1 MSDVR
6 DLKTDWFK
14 YPLHGVVCRPWSQA
28 PPLKH
33 ELNVTE
39 VTGLQNSGQLIWQGQ
54 QLGDRY
60 NTQITLFRDGD
71 AYTLDIDCQGK
82 GVFRLDAN
90 QFDIDWQASG
100 TPASHYFQSMGLA
113 LWLELQGTLCLHGN
127 ALTKDERTV
136 VLIAPSGTGKSTL
149 SSVLLQQGY
158 ELLTDDMVALY
169 SCEAANTQINGYEIY
184 PSWPVVRLW
193 PDSIEHVLADT
204 SDLRSEHT
212 KVHNA
217 YEKKLVPLQRPNDN
231 TNKKMLTD
239 IILLKRQDNIGG
251 KNEKNNNN
259 RIETKTLSGGEAFMA
274 LLKNTILGEVYRPL
288 GIEDQRL
295 IKLAEISQNIRVTE
309 ITYPS
314 GTHGLQ
320 AVSKWF
326 AA

>member
-1 MSDVR
+1 M
-6 DLKTDWFK
+6 DWFK
-14 YPLHGVVCRPWSQA
+14 LPLHGVVCRPWCLSESY
-28 PPLKH
+28 KH
-33 ELNVTE
+33 ELHVAE
-39 VTGLQNSGQLIWQGQ
+39 VEGLVPSGELIWRGQ
-54 QLGDRY
+54 QQGERYETQVALYKDALGV
-60 NTQITLFRDGD
+60 TL
-71 AYTLDIDCQGK
+71 AVDCQGK
-82 GVFRLDAN
+82 GLFRLQGN
-90 QFDIDWQASG
+90 QFDIDWSAEG

-113 LWLELQGTLCLHGN
+113 LWLELQGVPCLHGN

-169 SCEAANTQINGYEIY
+169 SCNTGKAEKNGYEIY
-184 PSWPVVRLW
+184 PSWPVMRLW
-193 PDSIEHVLADT
+193 PDSIEHALADT
-204 SDLRSEHT
+204 PGLRSEHT
-212 KVHNA
+212 KVHKGFD
-217 YEKKLVPLQRPNDN
+217 KKLVPLQRPNTI

-251 KNEKNNNN
+251 KDKKNNNN

-295 IKLAEISQNIRVTE
+295 KKLAEISQNIRVTE

-320 AVSKWF
+320 AVSQWF